1 MITPLCRFT
10 YANVFEAKANLS
22 GKLKFSCGLMFPKTD
37 TAAIEIIK
45 KAIDDAI
52 KQGIAKGTINA
63 AQAQS
68 RTFKYPLRDG
78 DQYYAEAND
87 DAARAARAAFQ
98 GMMFL
103 SASSDN
109 PIGVVDKYA
118 QPIINPEEFY
128 SGCWGHADI
137 RFYPF
142 NRGGGIGVGVGLQ
155 NVMKK
160 KDDDRLDGRQ
170 DATSAFAN
178 VAEKPGESSDVP
190 FD

>member
-10 YANVFEAKANLS
+10 YANVFEPKANLS
-22 GKLKFSCGLMFPKTD
+22 GKLKYSAGIMFPKSD
-37 TAAIEIIK
+37 AKAIEIIK

-52 KQGIAKGTINA
+52 KMGIAKGTFNA
-63 AQAQS
+63 AQTQS
-68 RTFKYPLRDG
+68 RSFRYPLRDG
-78 DQYYAEAND
+78 DTYYAEAND
-87 DAARAARAAFQ
+87 DSAKAGRAGYQ

-118 QPIINPEEFY
+118 NPIMDQNEFY

-142 NRGGGIGVGVGLQ
+142 NKGGGIGIGVGLQ

-160 KDDDRLDGRQ
+160 KDDERLDGRQ
-170 DATSAFAN
+170 TAQTAFAA
-178 VAEKPGESSDVP
+178 VAETGSDE
-190 FD
+190 